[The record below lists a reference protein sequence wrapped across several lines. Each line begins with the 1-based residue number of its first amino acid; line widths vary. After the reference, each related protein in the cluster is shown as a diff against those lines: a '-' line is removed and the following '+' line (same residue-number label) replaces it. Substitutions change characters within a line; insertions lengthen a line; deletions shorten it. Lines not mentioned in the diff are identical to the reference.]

1 MHIRTGCITAASVLA
16 LAAPAAAFARHT
28 AVHANRHKVVAG
40 TTAKPGG
47 SRAGKRTHVVYTA
60 PFGSVPIRT
69 STYVYIPG
77 MTPDGAAPAAVSAD
91 CSTDM
96 NACTDPVELC
106 QIWGQC

>member
-16 LAAPAAAFARHT
+16 LAAPAAALARET
-28 AVHANRHKVVAG
+28 AVHTTHHK
-40 TTAKPGG
+40 
-47 SRAGKRTHVVYTA
+47 STHVVYTA

-69 STYVYIPG
+69 PNYVYIPG
-77 MTPDGAAPAAVSAD
+77 MSPGAAAPAPVSTDCSAD
-91 CSTDM
+91 I